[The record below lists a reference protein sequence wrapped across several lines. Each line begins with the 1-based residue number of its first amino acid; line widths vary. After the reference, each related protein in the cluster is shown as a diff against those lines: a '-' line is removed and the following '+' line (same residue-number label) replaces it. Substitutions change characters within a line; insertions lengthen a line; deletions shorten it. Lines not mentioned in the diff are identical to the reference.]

1 MEKENVI
8 QLLHADI
15 PRAQVASPIAVVKDV
30 DWSVARGDFWIVG
43 AQPGAG
49 KTDLLCTSAGLQ
61 KPLRGEQLLF
71 DKNTEKMSE
80 EELVVTRLRIAMVF
94 TSGRLFNGLTI
105 AQNIALPLS
114 YHHSLDESELAERVN
129 ESLEKTG
136 LMAWQN
142 KRPDQ
147 ITRNL
152 HQRVGL
158 ARALA
163 LKPEVVLIDNPIGG
177 VDPRQGRWWLDFL
190 CELKQKMTV
199 VVATDDFRPWM
210 EVGEQFAILRE
221 RHMELIGGREEIRR
235 SKDTLVRELLTS
247 AFERA

>member
-1 MEKENVI
+1 MENVI
-8 QLLHADI
+8 QLLRADI
-15 PRAQVASPIAVVKDV
+15 PRAQVTSPIAVVKDV

-49 KTDLLCTSAGLQ
+49 KTDLLCTAAGLQ
-61 KPLRGEQLLF
+61 KPMKGAQLLF

-114 YHHSLDESELAERVN
+114 YHHSLDESELADRVN

-136 LMAWQN
+136 LTEWQN

-163 LKPEVVLIDNPIGG
+163 LEPEVLLIDNPIGG

-190 CELKQKMTV
+190 CELKQRMTV
-199 VVATDDFRPWM
+199 VVAADDFRPWM
-210 EVGEQFAILRE
+210 DVGEQFAILRE
-221 RHMELIGGREEIRR
+221 RHMELIGGREEIRQ

>member
-1 MEKENVI
+1 MENVI

-49 KTDLLCTSAGLQ
+49 KTDLLCTAAGLQ
-61 KPLRGEQLLF
+61 KPMKGEHLLF

-114 YHHSLDESELAERVN
+114 YHHSLDESELAERVT
-129 ESLEKTG
+129 ESLKKTG
-136 LMAWQN
+136 LTAWQN

-163 LKPEVVLIDNPIGG
+163 LQPEVVLIDNPIGG

-190 CELKQKMTV
+190 CGLKQKMTV

-210 EVGEQFAILRE
+210 DIGEQFAILRE
-221 RHMELIGGREEIRR
+221 RHMELIGGREEIRL
-235 SKDTLVRELLTS
+235 SQDTLVRELLTS

>member
-1 MEKENVI
+1 MEPVI
-8 QLLHADI
+8 QLLNADI
-15 PRAQVASPIAVVKDV
+15 PRAQVASPIAVVKNV
-30 DWSVARGDFWIVG
+30 DWSIARGDFWIVG

-49 KTDLLCTSAGLQ
+49 KTDLLCTAAGLQ
-61 KPLRGEQLLF
+61 RPMKGEQLLF
-71 DKNTEKMSE
+71 GKNVERMSE

-94 TSGRLFNGLTI
+94 TSGRLFNGLTV

-114 YHHSLDESELAERVN
+114 YHHSLEEAELTKRVADA
-129 ESLEKTG
+129 LEQTG
-136 LMAWQN
+136 LTSWEN

-163 LKPEVVLIDNPIGG
+163 LEPEVILVDNPIGG
-177 VDPRQGRWWLDFL
+177 VDPRQGRWWLEFL
-190 CELKQKMTV
+190 CALKRKTTV
-199 VVATDDFRPWM
+199 VVAADDFRPWI
-210 EVGEQFAILRE
+210 EIGEQFALLRE
-221 RHMELIGGREEIRR
+221 RHMEVIGGREEIRQ
-235 SKDTLVRELLTS
+235 SNDALVRELLTS

>member
-1 MEKENVI
+1 VENVI
-8 QLLHADI
+8 QLLSADI
-15 PRAQVASPIAVVKDV
+15 PRAQVASPIAVVKNV
-30 DWSVARGDFWIVG
+30 DWTVARGDFWIVG
-43 AQPGAG
+43 AQPGTG
-49 KTDLLCTSAGLQ
+49 KTDLLCTAAGLQ
-61 KPLRGEQLLF
+61 RPMKGEQLLF
-71 DKNTEKMSE
+71 EKNTDKMSE

-114 YHHSLDESELAERVN
+114 YHHSLDESELAKRVT
-129 ESLEKTG
+129 ESLERTG
-136 LMAWQN
+136 LTAWQN

-163 LKPEVVLIDNPIGG
+163 LQPEVILIDNPLAG

-190 CELKQKMTV
+190 CSLKQKMTV
-199 VVATDDFRPWM
+199 VVATDDLRPWTD
-210 EVGEQFAILRE
+210 VGEQFALLRE
-221 RHMELIGGREEIRR
+221 RHMELIGGRNEIRE
-235 SKDTLVRELLTS
+235 SKDALVRELLTS
-247 AFERA
+247 AFERV